1 MEKLGRSGVGVS
13 RIGLGTAGPGAY
25 HDYAPAPEPVLKR
38 ARGLAERCAA
48 YDVPLAAAALQFPLR
63 HPAVTGIVVGARSPE
78 EVAEDLALAATPIPE
93 ALWTELD

>member
-13 RIGLGTAGPGAY
+13 RIGLGTAPLG
-25 HDYAPAPEPVLKR
+25 
-38 ARGLAERCAA
+38 GLYTAVGDRQAA
-48 YDVPLAAAALQFPLR
+48 ATPAAALQFPLR